1 MVIALENFLG
11 NILQLMCF
19 SVYFDSILN
28 EKWLFSY
35 RHNDISCSHAMGHA
49 PQRENLEKI
58 CNLVRLGV
66 CFDRILH

>member
-1 MVIALENFLG
+1 MR
-11 NILQLMCF
+11 F

-35 RHNDISCSHAMGHA
+35 RNNDISCTPARGHA

-58 CNLVRLGV
+58 CNLQ
-66 CFDRILH
+66 CASWCIF

>member
-1 MVIALENFLG
+1 MR
-11 NILQLMCF
+11 F

-35 RHNDISCSHAMGHA
+35 RNNAINCTHDWGHD
-49 PQRENLEKI
+49 PQQNYFEKM

-66 CFDRILH
+66 YFDQTLN